1 VRDLQFGGF
10 PMFDLKWIRE
20 NPDAFDRSLVRRG
33 DQPLSEQVLNLDA
46 QRRDAQTRLQE
57 MQERRNA
64 ASKQIGAAMQDGRKD
79 EAEQL
84 KAEVGEIKGQMDGVE
99 AEEKQASDALN
110 ELLSGIPNI
119 LDDDV
124 PDGADEDSNREVRIV
139 GEVRELGFAPR
150 EHFEIGEALGLMDFE
165 TAAAMS
171 GSRFVILKGALARM
185 ERALADFMLDI
196 HTDEFGYTEI
206 SPPLLVRDDVLF
218 GTGQLPKFADDL
230 FRTSR
235 IDYEALHEDVSDKVI
250 GWTNTE
256 LSKLDVSSM
265 SKPDYSKN
273 LREHIAGVLQ
283 EVRRLENQ
291 ALLSGDFEQS
301 YWLIPTAEVPLT
313 NMVAGKILDAGE
325 LPFRVTAHTSC
336 FRAEAGAAGRD
347 TRGMLRQHQF
357 YKVELVSV
365 VAPDES
371 DAELERMTGCAE
383 EVLKRLGLPYRLVVL
398 CSGDTGFGAAK
409 THDIEVWM
417 PGQAMYREIS
427 SCSNTR
433 GFQARRMNAR
443 YRPAGEGQG
452 PEHVHTLN
460 GSGVAIGRALIAIL
474 ENFQNEDGS
483 VTVPE
488 ALRPYM
494 AGLEVIRADV

>member
-1 VRDLQFGGF
+1 
-10 PMFDLKWIRE
+10 MFDLKWIRE
-20 NPDAFDRSLVRRG
+20 SPDAFDRSLVRRG

-230 FRTSR
+230 FRT
-235 IDYEALHEDVSDKVI
+235 ED
-250 GWTNTE
+250 G
-256 LSKLDVSSM
+256 
-265 SKPDYSKN
+265 
-273 LREHIAGVLQ
+273 R
-283 EVRRLENQ
+283 
-291 ALLSGDFEQS
+291 
-301 YWLIPTAEVPLT
+301 WLIPTAEVPLT